1 MTYLSSREFLLD
13 VARGKIAGHALVRV
27 VGINPDVD
35 VGEEDVVAF
44 GGDQPWYTSAQSLEA
59 VSSSTDD
66 TNSAGTGARSIRVT
80 GLNGS
85 HAAITEDVNLSGTTA
100 VALSNT
106 YIGDVRAKLLTSGT
120 GLVNAG
126 DVTIRIASAGA
137 TVAQMPTGYGQTLA
151 AVYTVPAG
159 KTAYVV
165 GWHTSLYQAVS
176 GAHAEMRLMVYDDT
190 VGWRLDGLHELV
202 HDGISICSRA
212 FSDLLIKLPAKS
224 RVRVRA
230 KSSAS
235 NLGVSSDLSLVLIDN

>member
-1 MTYLSSREFLLD
+1 MTFYPNRDFLLE
-13 VARGKIAGHALVRV
+13 VARGRIAKHALVRIL
-27 VGINPDVD
+27 GINADVD

-44 GGDQPWYTSAQSLEA
+44 GGDQPWYASAQSLEA

-66 TNSAGTGARSIRVT
+66 TNSAGTGARSIRIT

-85 HAAITEDVNLSGTTA
+85 HAAITEDVNLNGTTA

-106 YIGDVRAKLLTSGT
+106 YIGDVRAKMLTSGS
-120 GLVNAG
+120 GFVNAG

-137 TVAQMPTGYGQTLA
+137 TVAQMPTGRGQTLA

-159 KTAYVV
+159 KTAYLV

-190 VGWRLDGLHELV
+190 VGWRIEGMHELV
-202 HDGISICSRA
+202 HDGISICTRA
-212 FSDLLIKLPAKS
+212 PSDLLVKLPAKS
-224 RVRVRA
+224 SLRVRA
-230 KSSAS
+230 KSSAA
-235 NLGVSSDLSLVLIDN
+235 NLGVTSELSLVLIDN